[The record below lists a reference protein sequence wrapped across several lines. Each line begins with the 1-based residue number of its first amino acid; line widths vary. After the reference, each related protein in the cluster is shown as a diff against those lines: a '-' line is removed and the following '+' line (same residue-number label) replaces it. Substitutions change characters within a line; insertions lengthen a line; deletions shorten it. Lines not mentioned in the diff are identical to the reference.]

1 MSLFETVGKK
11 SIKIFICSF
20 AFFGLVVIA
29 SQCFAQS
36 GASTS
41 DQQMTSRQYMQQL
54 YSVFDF
60 VERNY
65 VEEVEPKVLFEGAM
79 RGLLNSLGDQ
89 FSYYLDA
96 ESMTSMNDTTVG
108 NFGGVGLSITK
119 EVKSTADKPA
129 YVEVVAAIEDTPGA
143 TAGIQSRDLITSINS
158 TDTATISM
166 NEVLSLLRGPVG
178 TTVSFV
184 IKRGEMELPFTIT
197 RALIEVQ
204 TVKYTMI
211 DKTGYLRII
220 EFTPQTAV
228 RVKEALSSFK
238 KSGYTSLI
246 VDLRNNPGGILTAAE
261 EIADMFMDSGVIVS
275 TKSRIQSENKVK
287 FASSKNTIVP
297 KGLPVVI
304 LIDHNSASCSEV
316 LTGALK
322 DAKIAYLVGETSYG
336 KGSVQLVI
344 PIPPGDIGIRL
355 TISKYY
361 SPSDSNIHGIGIPP
375 DLEIKNVDVSEDQQ
389 VAFQNLVKADVI
401 KPYVASHPNMSE
413 KDIEKYAK
421 ELHKTYPLDLRF
433 LRRIIR
439 VQVYHAK
446 EMPLYDKDYDEQLT
460 KALEIVNGGNFA
472 KLIEK
477 TKTLKEI
484 EVERLAVDRLA
495 VDSLA
500 DDSLSDGNTDSEKSA
515 SKDKQ

>member
-1 MSLFETVGKK
+1 MSLLTKGKK
-11 SIKIFICSF
+11 NIKISICAFSF
-20 AFFGLVVIA
+20 LALVIIA

-36 GASTS
+36 GTPSS
-41 DQQMTSRQYMQQL
+41 EQQMTSRQYMQQL

-65 VEEVEPKVLFEGAM
+65 VEDVEPKVLFEGAM
-79 RGLLNSLGDQ
+79 RGLMNSLGDQ

-143 TAGIQSRDLITSINS
+143 KAGIMTGDLITSINS
-158 TDTATISM
+158 TDTASISM

-220 EFTPQTAV
+220 EFTPQTSG
-228 RVKEALSSFK
+228 RVKEALESFK

-246 VDLRNNPGGILTAAE
+246 VDLRNNPGGILSAAE
-261 EIADMFMDSGVIVS
+261 DIADMFIDEGVIVS

-297 KGLPVVI
+297 KGMPVVV

-316 LTGALK
+316 LSGALK
-322 DAKIAYLVGETSYG
+322 DSKVAYLIGETSYG

-375 DLEIKNVDVSEDQQ
+375 DLEIKNVEIAENEQE
-389 VAFQNLVKADVI
+389 AFQNLIKDDVI
-401 KPYVASHPNMSE
+401 KPYVANHQNMSE
-413 KDIEKYAK
+413 KDIANYAK
-421 ELHKTYPLDLRF
+421 ELHKKYPLDLRF

-446 EMPLYDKDYDEQLT
+446 DLPLYDKDYDEQLT
-460 KALEIVNGGNFA
+460 KALEIVNSKDFA
-472 KLIEK
+472 TLIK
-477 TKTLKEI
+477 NTKTLKEI
-484 EVERLAVDRLA
+484 ENERLA
-495 VDSLA
+495 
-500 DDSLSDGNTDSEKSA
+500 SEQVASA
-515 SKDKQ
+515 KEAK